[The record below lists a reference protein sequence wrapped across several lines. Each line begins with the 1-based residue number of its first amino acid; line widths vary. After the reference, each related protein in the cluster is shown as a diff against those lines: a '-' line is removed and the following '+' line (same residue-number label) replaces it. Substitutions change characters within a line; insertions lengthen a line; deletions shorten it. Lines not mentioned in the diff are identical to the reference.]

1 MHPLVLEKMHNV
13 FRVTGLRTGQS
24 DDALEATL
32 KAVINHNLSEEERSN
47 ITFDSSIVPS
57 CYDVEQKRVALVKF
71 RDRIPNFL
79 SKLKDDPSGD
89 LAMEMDGTFINF
101 DCHFLGF
108 TQLYTPSPAEL
119 VTAE

>member
-1 MHPLVLEKMHNV
+1 MHTV

-24 DDALEATL
+24 DDELEATL
-32 KAVINHNLSEEERSN
+32 KAFINDNLLEEERSN
-47 ITFDSSIVPS
+47 ITVNSAIVPS

-71 RDRIPNFL
+71 RDRTPEFL
-79 SKLKDDPSGD
+79 SELKEDPLGN
-89 LAMEMDGTFINF
+89 LPMEMGGTFINF